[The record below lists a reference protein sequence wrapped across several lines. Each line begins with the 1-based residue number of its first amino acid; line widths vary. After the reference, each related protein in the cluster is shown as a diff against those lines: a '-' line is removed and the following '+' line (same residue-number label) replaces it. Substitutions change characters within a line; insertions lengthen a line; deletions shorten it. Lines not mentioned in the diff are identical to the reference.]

1 MVGVVD
7 LVDLVANS
15 IAPALKTESL
25 ELAWD
30 IWQDFVLLNFLRF
43 KNLIYVHVCMPHVCR
58 CLWRPEEAAGY
69 PEVQIPD
76 ILTYHAFDIC

>member
-1 MVGVVD
+1 MVGVVGVVGMVGVVGVVD

-30 IWQDFVLLNFLRF
+30 I
-43 KNLIYVHVCMPHVCR
+43 
-58 CLWRPEEAAGY
+58 
-69 PEVQIPD
+69 
-76 ILTYHAFDIC
+76 